1 MSKKTIVSL
10 IVLVVVLVVVGVFV
24 GIKLAGS
31 KDSASASEYSAVYLA
46 SGDLYFGKL
55 SLFPTP
61 RLKDVWV
68 FQRGV
73 DDKNNVQV
81 GVVPF
86 NSTIWGPMDELNLN
100 PKEVIFWTRLRKDSQ
115 IVSYIENPQ
124 SREQQQAPQGDSQQL
139 PPGNSTSSRGSG
151 ASSND

>member
-24 GIKLAGS
+24 GIKLAGN

-61 RLKDVWV
+61 RLKNVWV

-73 DDKNNVQV
+73 DEKNNVQV

-124 SREQQQAPQGDSQQL
+124 SREQQQTPPGNSQQL